1 MEIGEVLTRQRR
13 ERDLGLAVHDA
24 EDAPAADSASAAR
37 RDAFRRLVDLHLDRY
52 YRLAAVILGD
62 AVVAQDAVHDAF
74 VQAWRKWDSLREP
87 ARFEAWF
94 GRIVVNTCRNLQQR
108 ERRRVARDISECT
121 GLRAP
126 DSLSTVPDQL
136 VIREAFRRLKPE
148 DRTIL
153 ALRYYLDLKVDD
165 IAVVMGLRSRAAAS
179 RLHRALERLR
189 LVLEEDATKDAVA

>member
-1 MEIGEVLTRQRR
+1 MLTRHGR
-13 ERDLGLAVHDA
+13 ELELGSAASDG
-24 EDAPAADSASAAR
+24 DNAPAIESARATQ

-62 AVVAQDAVHDAF
+62 AVLAQDAVHDAF
-74 VQAWRKWDSLREP
+74 LQAWRKWDSLRDP

-94 GRIVVNTCRNLQQR
+94 GRIVVNTCRNQQQR
-108 ERRRVARDISECT
+108 ERRRAAHDISACT

-126 DSLSTVPDQL
+126 DGLSPVPDQL
-136 VIREAFRRLKPE
+136 VVREAFHRLKPE
-148 DRTIL
+148 DRTVL

-165 IAVVMGLRSRAAAS
+165 IAAVMGLRSRAAAS

-189 LVLEEDATKDAVA
+189 LVLEEDATKEAVA

>member
-1 MEIGEVLTRQRR
+1 MLTRHRR
-13 ERDLGLAVHDA
+13 ERELGTAVSGGG
-24 EDAPAADSASAAR
+24 DAPAIESASAAR

-62 AVVAQDAVHDAF
+62 AVAAQDAVHDAF
-74 VQAWRKWDSLREP
+74 VQAWRKWDSLRDP

-94 GRIVVNTCRNLQQR
+94 GRIVVNTCRNQQQR

-121 GLRAP
+121 GLPAP
-126 DSLSTVPDQL
+126 DSLSPVPDQL
-136 VIREAFRRLKPE
+136 VVREAFHRLKPE

-165 IAVVMGLRSRAAAS
+165 IAVAMGLRPRAAAS

-189 LVLEEDATKDAVA
+189 RVLDEEPSTEVVR

>member
-1 MEIGEVLTRQRR
+1 MLTRHRP
-13 ERDLGLAVHDA
+13 ELEHGSAVSDG
-24 EDAPAADSASAAR
+24 EEAATIESARAAR

-62 AVVAQDAVHDAF
+62 AVAAQDAVHDAF
-74 VQAWRKWDSLREP
+74 LQAWRKWDSLRDP

-94 GRIVVNTCRNLQQR
+94 GRIVVNTCRNQQQR
-108 ERRRVARDISECT
+108 ERRRATRDITECT

-126 DSLSTVPDQL
+126 DRLSPVPDQL
-136 VIREAFRRLKPE
+136 VVREAFQRLKRE
-148 DRTIL
+148 DRTVL

-165 IAVVMGLRSRAAAS
+165 IGVVMGLRSRAAAS

-189 LVLEEDATKDAVA
+189 LVLEEDAAKEAVA

>member
-1 MEIGEVLTRQRR
+1 MEISEVLTRHRR
-13 ERDLGLAVHDA
+13 ERELGTAVSGG
-24 EDAPAADSASAAR
+24 EDAPPIEAASAAR

-62 AVVAQDAVHDAF
+62 AVLAQDAVHDAF
-74 VQAWRKWDSLREP
+74 LQAWRKWDSLRDP

-94 GRIVVNTCRNLQQR
+94 GRIVVNTCRNQQQR
-108 ERRRVARDISECT
+108 ERRRAAHDISECT

-126 DSLSTVPDQL
+126 DGLSPVPDQL
-136 VIREAFRRLKPE
+136 VVREAFHRLKPE
-148 DRTIL
+148 DRTVL

-189 LVLEEDATKDAVA
+189 LVLEEDATKEAVA